1 MTEFHV
7 VDFLAALAVALLSG
21 YALWRFP
28 MKSSQMP
35 QVGQMAPE
43 FTLPNASGAPVAL
56 SSFGG
61 QWVVLYFYPKY
72 MTTGCAIEAR
82 NFQRDE
88 EKYAALGAVIV
99 GVSLDTVQSHEKF
112 CAKDGLD
119 FTLLSDRE
127 DMKVSK
133 EYGVLGG
140 FLGFKMDK
148 RMTFLIDPEGKI
160 AKVWRGVNPMTHSGQ
175 VLEELR
181 RLTA

>member
-1 MTEFHV
+1 
-7 VDFLAALAVALLSG
+7 
-21 YALWRFP
+21 

-56 SSFGG
+56 SSFRG
-61 QWVVLYFYPKY
+61 QWVVLYFYPKD

-112 CAKDGLD
+112 CAKDGLG
-119 FTLLSDRE
+119 FTLLSDR
-127 DMKVSK
+127 DGMTVSK
-133 EYGVLGG
+133 EYGVLGS

-148 RMTFLIDPEGKI
+148 RVTFLIDPAGKI
-160 AKVWRGVNPMTHSGQ
+160 AQVWTGVNPMKHSAQ
-175 VLEELR
+175 VLAELEKR
-181 RLTA
+181 KG